1 MISNYSSASKITRE
15 EMVKVLSNGES
26 TFDYAFLIEDYKV
39 STENFSAYY
48 GDIAADPKLWGDEHV
63 IDVITTIT
71 CILYNVKTKEINY
84 KESFTASQDVRT
96 DKKVIVPTVI
106 SGADKLGYI
115 LSGKIDNAT
124 ELTRDVIR
132 DLKKYFIGKN

>member
-1 MISNYSSASKITRE
+1 
-15 EMVKVLSNGES
+15 MVKVLSNGES